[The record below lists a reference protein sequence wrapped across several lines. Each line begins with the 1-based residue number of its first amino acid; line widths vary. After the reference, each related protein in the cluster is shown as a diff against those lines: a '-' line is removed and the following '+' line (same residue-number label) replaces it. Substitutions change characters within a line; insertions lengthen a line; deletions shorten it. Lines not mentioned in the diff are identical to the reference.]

1 MVNNTGDGIGE
12 HGNEGPSAGTLEEHG
27 GTNNQSDN
35 YRNTV
40 HGVALALEIGKF
52 YFAVH
57 DDSNNQGHDSSCI
70 HAEAVAAQH
79 IGSQEAGTCRNGHAL
94 KIAVDH
100 TGVAVEACQTQAT
113 AHSEKSGNDLAHNAQ
128 LDKS

>member
-1 MVNNTGDGIGE
+1 MIARIYLVVTKGAFNLFILAGGGTINMVNNTGDGIGE

-35 YRNTV
+35 YRNAV

-52 YFAVH
+52 YFALH

-70 HAEAVAAQH
+70 HA
-79 IGSQEAGTCRNGHAL
+79 
-94 KIAVDH
+94 
-100 TGVAVEACQTQAT
+100 
-113 AHSEKSGNDLAHNAQ
+113 
-128 LDKS
+128 